1 VVRRAGRTFVEER
14 EKRESSMLRQM
25 LVGSFVSALVIVIHA
40 LVTFVAIRVA
50 RTAGFKPSS
59 RPGLSLAGIMVAISL
74 VLMVAHIAEVFVW
87 SVAYAMANAVQD
99 DASLIYF
106 AFVNYTTL
114 GYGDITPLAEWRLL
128 GPMAAMNGILM
139 FGWSTALMF
148 EVLRKTIVHQDSLVG
163 AAPTGL

>member
-1 VVRRAGRTFVEER
+1 
-14 EKRESSMLRQM
+14 MLRQL

-40 LVTFVAIRVA
+40 LVTVVAIRVA
-50 RTAGFKPSS
+50 RTAGFKRAS
-59 RPGLSLAGIMVAISL
+59 RPGLTLAGIMVAISS

-87 SVAYAMANAVQD
+87 SVAYAVVNAVQD

-148 EVLRKTIVHQDSLVG
+148 EVLRKTIARQDGLTAS
-163 AAPTGL
+163 TGL

>member
-1 VVRRAGRTFVEER
+1 
-14 EKRESSMLRQM
+14 MLRQM

-40 LVTFVAIRVA
+40 LVTVVAIRVA
-50 RTAGFKPSS
+50 RTAGFKPAS
-59 RPGLSLAGIMVAISL
+59 RPGLSLASIMVAVSL
-74 VLMVAHIAEVFVW
+74 VVMVAHVAEVFVW

-99 DASLIYF
+99 DASLFYF

-148 EVLRKTIVHQDSLVG
+148 EVLRKTISQHSLVG
-163 AAPTGL
+163 AAPTAL

>member
-1 VVRRAGRTFVEER
+1 
-14 EKRESSMLRQM
+14 MLRQM
-25 LVGSFVSALVIVIHA
+25 LVGLFVSALVIVIHA
-40 LVTFVAIRVA
+40 LVTVVTIRVA
-50 RTAGFKPSS
+50 RTPGFKPAS
-59 RPGLSLAGIMVAISL
+59 RPGLSLVSIMVAVSS
-74 VLMVAHIAEVFVW
+74 VLMVAHVAEVFVW

-99 DASLIYF
+99 DASLFYF

-163 AAPTGL
+163 AASTGL

>member
-1 VVRRAGRTFVEER
+1 
-14 EKRESSMLRQM
+14 MLRQM
-25 LVGSFVSALVIVIHA
+25 LVGLFVSALVIVIHA
-40 LVTFVAIRVA
+40 LVTVVAIRVA
-50 RTAGFKPSS
+50 RTARFKPAS
-59 RPGLSLAGIMVAISL
+59 RPGLSLVSIMVAVSL
-74 VLMVAHIAEVFVW
+74 VLMVAHVAEVFVW

-99 DASLIYF
+99 DASLFYF

-128 GPMAAMNGILM
+128 GPTAAMNGILM

-163 AAPTGL
+163 TASTGL

>member
-1 VVRRAGRTFVEER
+1 
-14 EKRESSMLRQM
+14 MLRQM
-25 LVGSFVSALVIVIHA
+25 LVGLFVSALVIIIHA
-40 LVTFVAIRVA
+40 LVTVVAIRVA
-50 RTAGFKPSS
+50 RTAGVKPAS
-59 RPGLSLAGIMVAISL
+59 RPGLSLVSIMVAVSL
-74 VLMVAHIAEVFVW
+74 VLMVAHVAEVFVW

-99 DASLIYF
+99 DASLFYF

-139 FGWSTALMF
+139 FGWATALMF
-148 EVLRKTIVHQDSLVG
+148 EVLRKTIVHQDSLAG

>member
-1 VVRRAGRTFVEER
+1 
-14 EKRESSMLRQM
+14 MLRQL

-40 LVTFVAIRVA
+40 LVTVVAIRVA
-50 RTAGFKPSS
+50 RTAGFKPAS
-59 RPGLSLAGIMVAISL
+59 RPGLSLAGIMVAISS

-87 SVAYAMANAVQD
+87 SVAYAVANAVQD
-99 DASLIYF
+99 DAGLIYF

-148 EVLRKTIVHQDSLVG
+148 EVLRKTIARQDGL
-163 AAPTGL
+163 AASTGL